1 VDLLAAALFL
11 DALEINTQW
20 KRTAVSWRKIPV
32 ERIEFY
38 YPAAKGYIT
47 RGAHVE
53 IVGSGDIEVLMQPG
67 SRRARLYLA

>member
-1 VDLLAAALFL
+1 MPAQEV
-11 DALEINTQW
+11 NTQW
-20 KRTAVSWRKIPV
+20 KRTTVSWRKIPV

-38 YPAAKGYIT
+38 YPAAKGYYIT
-47 RGAHVE
+47 RGAPVE